1 LDYKGKIENKYKN
14 KDILTSMKYICE
26 KCVYSTNV
34 KQNYNTHLLSKR
46 HQDIQNET
54 ISKNYS
60 FICKNCNKGYIS
72 NIGLLKHN
80 EICKPIESKTQII
93 QNEMIVSLIEKVD
106 ELSKKIPDII
116 QKPEI
121 TKIKNTEYI
130 YLLQEREFVNS
141 EKSIYKLGKSK
152 QDNTARVRQYP
163 KGSILLFQKICNNCD
178 SNETELIKLFNE
190 KYVKHSEIGN
200 EYFEG
205 NVNEMMRDI
214 FQLTDK

>member
-1 LDYKGKIENKYKN
+1 M
-14 KDILTSMKYICE
+14 SYICE
-26 KCVYSTNV
+26 KCVYSTNY
-34 KQNYNTHLLSKR
+34 KKHYNAHLLSKR
-46 HQDIQNET
+46 HQDFQNET

-60 FICKNCNKGYIS
+60 FVCQNCNRGYKS
-72 NIGLLKHN
+72 NIGLWNHY
-80 EICKPIESKTQII
+80 EICKPVETKPPIIQTNDESFPTNDII
-93 QNEMIVSLIEKVD
+93 NKQNEMIVSLIEKVD

-121 TKIKNTEYI
+121 TKIKNPEYI

-178 SNETELIKLFNE
+178 ANETELIKLFNE

>member
-1 LDYKGKIENKYKN
+1 M
-14 KDILTSMKYICE
+14 SYICE
-26 KCVYSTNV
+26 KCVYSTNL
-34 KQNYNTHLLSKR
+34 KKHYDSHLLSKR

-54 ISKNYS
+54 TSKKYS
-60 FICKNCNKGYIS
+60 FICKNCNKGYSS
-72 NIGLLKHN
+72 NMGLYKHN
-80 EICKPIESKTQII
+80 KICKPVETKPPIIQTNDESFPTNDII
-93 QNEMIVSLIEKVD
+93 NKQNEMIVSLIEKVD

-121 TKIKNTEYI
+121 TKIKNPEYI

-178 SNETELIKLFNE
+178 ANETELIKLFNE